1 MKTMVTGGAG
11 FIGSHVTD
19 ELVALGHD
27 VLVIDNLFAGRREYV
42 NRKARFEWVDLA
54 TVADKEFLSFVQAFN
69 PDYVVHLAALHYI
82 PYCMAHP
89 EQTFAANVRG
99 TKVLVRSLEGLS
111 VRKLVA
117 ASSADV
123 YGIEDVTHIETEVCA
138 PCNAYGL
145 SKSLT
150 ESSMA
155 YAARTVQGLSAASLR
170 FFNVYGP
177 RDTNPHLIPRIIELL
192 GNHLLPELRMGY
204 LDGTR
209 DFVHVSD
216 VARAV
221 VAVLLADTGE
231 YDVFNVATGRQTSS
245 REVIRILQKAFGD
258 QRGVIEDRA
267 QFRKFDR
274 QSLAA
279 DITKIRESVGWVP
292 QIPLEQGLSNL
303 VLKNRTAAEPDSLV
317 SALDQPQMIE
327 QGRALQ

>member
-1 MKTMVTGGAG
+1 MKTLVTGGAG
-11 FIGSHVTD
+11 FIGSHVSD

-42 NRKARFEWVDLA
+42 PYKAQFVSMDLG
-54 TVADKEFLSFVQAFN
+54 TIADQEFIDLVREFN

-82 PYCMAHP
+82 PYCMTHP
-89 EQTFAANVRG
+89 GQTFAANVRS
-99 TKVLVRSLEGLS
+99 TELLVRSLDGLAT
-111 VRKLVA
+111 RKLVV
-117 ASSADV
+117 ASTADV
-123 YGIEDVTHIETEVCA
+123 YGNEDVTHIETEACA
-138 PCNAYGL
+138 PANVYGL

-150 ESSMA
+150 ESLTA
-155 YAARTVQGLSAASLR
+155 YAARTISGLSAASLR

-192 GNHLLPELRMGY
+192 GNHHLPELHMGY

-221 VAVLLADTGE
+221 VTVLFADTGKYE
-231 YDVFNVATGRQTSS
+231 VFNVATGQQTSA
-245 REVIRILQKAFGD
+245 RKVIEILQKATHD
-258 QRGVIEDRA
+258 TRAVIEDRT

-279 DITKIRESVGWVP
+279 DITKIQQSVGWVP
-292 QIPLEQGLSNL
+292 RITVQHGLSDLVPKKQVVTEPNL
-303 VLKNRTAAEPDSLV
+303 VI
-317 SALDQPQMIE
+317 SALDRSQIAEHRQ
-327 QGRALQ
+327 ALQ

>member
-1 MKTMVTGGAG
+1 MKTLVTGGAG

-19 ELVALGHD
+19 DLVALGHD

-42 NRKARFEWVDLA
+42 NPKARFECMDMA
-54 TVADKEFLSFVQAFN
+54 TVPDMDWIRLVQTFD

-89 EQTFAANVRG
+89 QQTFATNVRG
-99 TKVLVRSLEGLS
+99 TELLVRSLDGLC

-117 ASSADV
+117 ASTADV
-123 YGIEDVTHIETEVCA
+123 YGVEDATHSEGEGSA
-138 PCNAYGL
+138 PCNVYGL

-150 ESSMA
+150 ETLIA
-155 YAARTVQGLSAASLR
+155 YAARTIPGLSAASLR

-177 RDTNPHLIPRIIELL
+177 RDTNPHLIPRILELL
-192 GNHLLPELRMGY
+192 GNDLPELRMGY

-209 DFVHVSD
+209 DFVHVFD

-221 VAVLLADTGE
+221 NTVLLTDTGP
-231 YDVFNVATGRQTSS
+231 YGVFNVATGRQTSS
-245 REVIRILQKAFGD
+245 REVVKILQKALGD
-258 QRGVIEDRA
+258 TRAVFEDRA

-279 DITKIRESVGWVP
+279 DITKIRESVGWAPRIRV
-292 QIPLEQGLSNL
+292 EQGLPSL
-303 VLKNRTAAEPDSLV
+303 VPKQQNPIPKQPTAAEPEALV
-317 SALDQPQMIE
+317 AALD
-327 QGRALQ
+327 GALP